1 MPRGRTRSRQIAA
14 LALPL
19 GLALPAAA
27 GAQGR
32 FADVPPGHWAAGA
45 VNELAAL
52 GILKGYPAAP
62 APPAGTPE
70 AIHRAAPRRGEA
82 RAKALQRRPK
92 RSRRR
97 QTVDGRR

>member
-1 MPRGRTRSRQIAA
+1 MHAGRMRSPRIAA

-27 GAQGR
+27 WAQGR
-32 FADVPPGHWAAGA
+32 FADVPPDHWAASA

-52 GILKGYPAAP
+52 GILKGYPAPP

-70 AIHRAAPRRGEA
+70 TIHRATPRPRPA

-92 RSRRR
+92 RSRSR
-97 QTVDGRR
+97 